1 MQRIVVGIDGS
12 EGARRALEW
21 AVAEAQ
27 LRDARVIAVHAWV
40 EPAAVAV
47 GSFVT
52 ASGAQP
58 EIFEELADRTA
69 RDAVASVDTSSVAQG
84 VETRV
89 VSGALAHALL
99 EAARDADLVVVGSR
113 GLGGFNGPPPGS
125 GGPAGGPPAPPPPP
139 LPPPPPRGGR
149 LSP

>member
-27 LRDARVIAVHAWV
+27 LRDACVIAVHAWV

-58 EIFEELADRTA
+58 EMFEELADRTA
-69 RDAVASVDTSSVAQG
+69 RDAVASVDTSGVVRG

-89 VSGALAHALL
+89 VAGAAAHTLL

-113 GLGGFNGPPPGS
+113 GLGGFSGLLLGS
-125 GGPAGGPPAPPPPP
+125 VSQQVAHHATCPVVIVPD
-139 LPPPPPRGGR
+139 RR
-149 LSP
+149 